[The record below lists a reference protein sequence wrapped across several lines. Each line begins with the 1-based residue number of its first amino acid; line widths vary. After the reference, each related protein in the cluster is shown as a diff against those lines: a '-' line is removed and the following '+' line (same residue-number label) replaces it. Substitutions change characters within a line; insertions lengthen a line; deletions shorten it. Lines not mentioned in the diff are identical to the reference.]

1 MQRTY
6 SSVEVTYCNII
17 LMISKMSVMNSIRMK
32 NLDNHSAYMALKLE
46 LLSIP
51 QLEELSLNQ
60 EVI

>member
-1 MQRTY
+1 
-6 SSVEVTYCNII
+6 
-17 LMISKMSVMNSIRMK
+17 MISKMSVMNSIRMK